1 MKKNLFFLAVAAV
14 ALASCSSDETIAEN
28 SNVGK
33 NQQKEIAFMPV
44 AQPTTRST
52 VDGTV
57 FPTSYSIIANA
68 YDITNGRAFFD
79 AAKTFTNV
87 ATTTNWTTSP
97 KAYWP
102 LSATSIS
109 FLAYAELNPAAASPV
124 TWTNTQ
130 TLVLNMAD
138 NKSAQKDLMY
148 ACGFGA
154 VTASG
159 LNGLTFPTTVG
170 MQFKHAQSWITFTV
184 NSDET
189 SSGLVTLTSITL
201 NDASYSGTY
210 TVTHTGWD
218 STTPGAH
225 SVAGVWSNIS
235 SNDDIA
241 VPDWTEAA
249 VNYESTPANVPFVG
263 NGLLVVPDDT
273 DDTDDFSGFTIA
285 YKVDGK
291 SYTYTY
297 TPTELDLE
305 QGKKYIFNITF
316 KLHEI
321 IIAPTVLDWTGP
333 ATEDID
339 VI

>member
-1 MKKNLFFLAVAAV
+1 MKKYLLLASVAA
-14 ALASCSSDETIAEN
+14 LAFTSCSDQSTEF
-28 SNVGK
+28 VGAPESH
-33 NQQKEIAFMPV
+33 EIAFAPISK
-44 AQPTTRST
+44 PTTRST
-52 VDGTV
+52 VDGTD
-57 FPTSYSIIANA
+57 FPTAYSIIANA
-68 YDITNGRAFFD
+68 YDITNSRAFFD

-109 FLAYAELNPAAASPV
+109 FLAYAELNPAAVSPV

-138 NKSAQKDLMY
+138 NNSAQKDLMY

-154 VTASG
+154 VTTSGTNG
-159 LNGLTFPTTVG
+159 LNFPTNVG
-170 MQFKHAQSWITFTV
+170 MQFKHAQSWVTFTV
-184 NSDET
+184 NSDAT
-189 SSGLVTLTSITL
+189 SDGLVTLTSITL
-201 NDASYSGTY
+201 NDANYSGTY
-210 TVTHTGWD
+210 TVTHTGWN
-218 STTPGAH
+218 STTAGDH

-235 SNDDIA
+235 SNQDII
-241 VPDWTEAA
+241 VPGWTEAA
-249 VNYESTPANVPFVG
+249 VAYQAVASNAQSVG
-263 NGLLVVPDDT
+263 NGLLVVPDDAAS
-273 DDTDDFSGFTIA
+273 TDDFSSFTIA

-297 TPTELDLE
+297 TPASLDLE

-321 IIAPTVLDWTGP
+321 IIAPTVLDWTSDS
-333 ATEDID
+333 TNID